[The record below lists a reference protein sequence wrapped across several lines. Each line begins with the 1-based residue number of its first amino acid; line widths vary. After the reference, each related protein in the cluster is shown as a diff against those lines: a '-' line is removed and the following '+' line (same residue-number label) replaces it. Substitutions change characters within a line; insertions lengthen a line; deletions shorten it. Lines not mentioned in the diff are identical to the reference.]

1 MSDIVKVEV
10 NGHQYQ
16 VEVIDI
22 DVEPIIALVDG
33 EKMEV
38 VLDDSI
44 RKTEKITSDKKT
56 PEVNSSSG
64 LAVKNFESPMPGVI
78 LSINVNVG
86 DVVIAGEQLCILE
99 AMKMEQKLYS
109 DAVGKVESINISVGD
124 KVMTGQALIV
134 FSGV

>member
-22 DVEPIIALVDG
+22 DVDPIIALVDG

-56 PEVNSSSG
+56 PEVNSKS
-64 LAVKNFESPMPGVI
+64 LLDVKNFDSPMPGVI
-78 LSINVNVG
+78 LSVNVNVG
-86 DVVIAGEQLCILE
+86 DVVTVGEQLCILE
-99 AMKMEQKLYS
+99 SMKMEQKLYS
-109 DAVGKVESINISVGD
+109 DVVGQVESINISVGD
-124 KVMTGQALIV
+124 KILTGQTLIV
-134 FSGV
+134 LS